1 MNTKT
6 VGFGTYFWRAT
17 KATLLGGLAFL
28 LPLVVVLVILG
39 KAMTFSAHLMEP
51 VIKHLPPS
59 PLTASIIG
67 ATSLVAL
74 IVVSLLAGLVA
85 QTRIARRV
93 VDKLEDTVL
102 GGIPQYQFAKSAA
115 SSFAQLEQSE
125 GLEPV
130 LVSIEDGWQLGYQI
144 EMLHDGWVAVMLP
157 QSPTP
162 MSGNV
167 MYFPADRIRKLD
179 ITMMQAMSIVKRLG
193 AGSADALKTTQLG
206 PA

>member
-1 MNTKT
+1 MNTDPA
-6 VGFGTYFWRAT
+6 GFGTYAWRVT
-17 KATLLGGLAFL
+17 KATLIGGLAFL
-28 LPLVVVLVILG
+28 LPLVVVLAILG

-59 PLTASIIG
+59 PMTASIVG
-67 ATSLVAL
+67 AASLVAL
-74 IVVSLLAGLVA
+74 IVVSLIAGLA
-85 QTRIARRV
+85 ARTRIAQSMV
-93 VDKLEDTVL
+93 SKIEDSVL

-115 SSFAQLEQSE
+115 SSFSQLEQSH
-125 GLEPV
+125 GLAPV

-144 EMLHDGWVAVMLP
+144 ETLHDGWVAVMLP

-162 MSGNV
+162 MAGNV

-179 ITMMQAMSIVKRLG
+179 ISMVQAMSIVKRLG
-193 AGSADALKTTQLG
+193 AGSADALKSAQLG

>member
-1 MNTKT
+1 MNTGPA
-6 VGFGTYFWRAT
+6 GFGSYLWRAT

-28 LPLVVVLVILG
+28 LPLVVVLIILG
-39 KAMTFSAHLMEP
+39 KAMTFSAHVMEP

-59 PLTASIIG
+59 PFTASLVG
-67 ATSLVAL
+67 AASLVAL
-74 IVVSLLAGLVA
+74 IVISLLAGLVA
-85 QTRIARRV
+85 HTRIASRV
-93 VDKLEDTVL
+93 IEKLEDTVL

-144 EMLHDGWVAVMLP
+144 EALHDGWVAVMLP

-167 MYFPADRIRKLD
+167 MYFSADRIRKLD

-193 AGSADALKTTQLG
+193 AGSAEALKTTQLG

>member
-1 MNTKT
+1 MNT
-6 VGFGTYFWRAT
+6 GPAGLANYLSSAI

-39 KAMTFSAHLMEP
+39 KAMKFSAHVMEP
-51 VIKHLPPS
+51 VIKYLPPT
-59 PLTASIIG
+59 PLTASLVG
-67 ATSLVAL
+67 VASLVAL
-74 IVVSLLAGLVA
+74 IVVALLAGLVA
-85 QTRIARRV
+85 QTRIARRI
-93 VDKLEDTVL
+93 VDRLENTVL

-130 LVSIEDGWQLGYQI
+130 LVRIEDGWQLGYQI

-167 MYFPADRIRKLD
+167 MYFPANRIQKLE
-179 ITMMQAMSIVKRLG
+179 ITMMQAMSLVKRLG
-193 AGSADALKTTQLG
+193 AGSADALKSTQLG